1 MKGEMDSRIF
11 CYTPDLNEQGEIF
24 KLKQDIYAQT
34 SKGKNHMTLF
44 LFSLKLHDGIFPKK
58 PDLTPKNT

>member
-1 MKGEMDSRIF
+1 MNKEK
-11 CYTPDLNEQGEIF
+11 YLNSNKTFTHRLPRE
-24 KLKQDIYAQT
+24 
-34 SKGKNHMTLF
+34 KNHMTLF